1 MKKIIIPVL
10 IIALLFLNACKSA
23 KEANIEK
30 AKKIAVSQVYLDGME
45 YLLNG
50 NYSSARDYFEVI
62 IDNATNTEYFP
73 YAKLAY
79 ADALFFD
86 ISKGPIEALPEYQS
100 FIVYFPKHP
109 ETPYAQFMVAM
120 CYFIQI
126 NGPDRDQTYVDQ
138 AMAEFEKLK
147 ATYPDS
153 KYAKMV
159 DKYIDYCWLMKAQHE
174 YLVGVFYYKVK
185 GYKAAAAR
193 LRGLIENFDEK
204 YYDKEKAYYYF
215 ARSLMYETK
224 FDEAA
229 RYFRKLLKEFPN
241 TIYRD
246 AVKEQLD
253 YIESGRAE
261 KELIERKKKIEEKYK
276 KEMEKRIKKA
286 KGKKKKKEKKEEE
299 KTEDK

>member
-1 MKKIIIPVL
+1 MKKFIIGVL
-10 IIALLFLNACKSA
+10 ILTLVFLNACKSA
-23 KEANIEK
+23 KEANIER
-30 AKKIAVSQVYLDGME
+30 AKKIAVSEVYLKGME
-45 YLLNG
+45 YLLNK

-62 IDNATNTEYFP
+62 IDNATNSEYFP

-100 FIVYFPKHP
+100 FIVYFPKHS

-120 CYFIQI
+120 CYFVQI

-138 AMAEFEKLK
+138 AMQEFEKLK
-147 ATYPDS
+147 ANYPDS
-153 KYAKMV
+153 DYAKMA

-185 GYKAAAAR
+185 GYKAAASR
-193 LRGLIENFDEK
+193 LGGLIKNYNPK
-204 YYDKEKAYYYF
+204 YYNKEKAYYYY
-215 ARSLMYETK
+215 ARSLMFETK

-229 RYFRKLLKEFPN
+229 RYFRKLLKEYPN

-246 AVKEQLD
+246 LVKKELD

-261 KELIERKKKIEEKYK
+261 KELKERKKRIEEKYK
-276 KEMEKRIKKA
+276 KALEKRIKKA
-286 KGKKKKKEKKEEE
+286 KAKRKKKHKKEKKTEE
-299 KTEDK
+299 K

>member
-1 MKKIIIPVL
+1 MKKF
-10 IIALLFLNACKSA
+10 IIAGLILTIFFFNACKSA
-23 KEANIEK
+23 KEENIER
-30 AKKIAVSQVYLDGME
+30 AKKIAVSEVYLKGME
-45 YLLNG
+45 YLLNK

-62 IDNATNTEYFP
+62 IDNATNSEYFP

-120 CYFIQI
+120 CYFVQI

-138 AMAEFEKLK
+138 AMEEFEKLK
-147 ATYPDS
+147 ANYPDS
-153 KYAKMV
+153 EYAKMA

-185 GYKAAAAR
+185 GYKAAASR
-193 LRGLIENFDEK
+193 LGDLLKNYNPK
-204 YYDKEKAYYYF
+204 YYNKEKVYYYY
-215 ARSLMYETK
+215 ARSLMFETK

-229 RYFRKLLKEFPN
+229 RYFRKLLKEYPD

-246 AVKEQLD
+246 LVKKELD

-261 KELIERKKKIEEKYK
+261 KELKERKKRIEEKYK
-276 KEMEKRIKKA
+276 KALEKRIKKA
-286 KGKKKKKEKKEEE
+286 KAKKKKKHKKEKNTEE
-299 KTEDK
+299 K

>member
-1 MKKIIIPVL
+1 MKKIFIIVL
-10 IIALLFLNACKSA
+10 ILFLSVLNSCKSA
-23 KEANIEK
+23 REANIEK

-45 YLLNG
+45 YLLNK

-62 IDNATNTEYFP
+62 IDNATNTQYFP
-73 YAKLAY
+73 FAKLAY

-100 FIVYFPKHP
+100 FIVYFPKHS

-126 NGPDRDQTYVDQ
+126 NGPDRDQTYVNQ
-138 AMAEFEKLK
+138 AMEEFEKLK
-147 ATYPDS
+147 SLYPDS
-153 KYAKMV
+153 DYAKMA

-174 YLVGVFYYKVK
+174 YLIGVFYYKVK
-185 GYKAAAAR
+185 GYKAAASR
-193 LRGLIENFDEK
+193 LGGLLENYDPK
-204 YYDKEKAYYYF
+204 YYDKEKAYYYY

-241 TIYRD
+241 SIYRD
-246 AVKEQLD
+246 TVKQELE
-253 YIESGRAE
+253 YIESGKAK
-261 KELIERKKKIEEKYK
+261 KELEERKRKLEEKFK
-276 KEMEKRIKKA
+276 KEIEKRIKKA
-286 KGKKKKKEKKEEE
+286 KGKKHKKKKKK

>member
-1 MKKIIIPVL
+1 MRKVFIAVL
-10 IIALLFLNACKSA
+10 IITLIFSDACKSV
-23 KEANIEK
+23 KESNIEN
-30 AKKIAVSQVYLDGME
+30 AKKIAVSKVYLKGME

-86 ISKGPIEALPEYQS
+86 LSKGPIEAMPEYQS

-138 AMAEFEKLK
+138 SIVEFEKLK
-147 ATYPDS
+147 EKYPDS
-153 KYAKMV
+153 EYAKMA
-159 DKYIDYCWLMKAQHE
+159 DKYIEYCRYIKAQHE
-174 YLVGVFYYKVK
+174 YLVGIFYYKVK
-185 GYKAAAAR
+185 GYKASASR
-193 LRGLIENFDEK
+193 LGGLIKNFDPK
-204 YYDKEKAYYYF
+204 YYNQEKAYYYY

-229 RYFRKLLKEFPN
+229 RYFRKILKEFPN

-246 AVKEQLD
+246 SIKEQLD
-253 YIESGRAE
+253 YIESGRAQ
-261 KELIERKKKIEEKYK
+261 KELMERKKKLEEKIR
-276 KEMEKRIKKA
+276 KEMEKRIKKI
-286 KGKKKKKEKKEEE
+286 KGKKKKE

>member
-1 MKKIIIPVL
+1 MKKFIIGIL
-10 IIALLFLNACKSA
+10 ILTFIFLNACKSA
-23 KEANIEK
+23 KEANIER
-30 AKKIAVSQVYLDGME
+30 AKKIAVSEVYLKGME
-45 YLLNG
+45 YLLNK

-62 IDNATNTEYFP
+62 IDNATNSEYFP

-86 ISKGPIEALPEYQS
+86 ISKGPIEALPEYKS

-120 CYFIQI
+120 CYFVQI

-138 AMAEFEKLK
+138 AMEEFEKLK
-147 ATYPDS
+147 TNYPDS
-153 KYAKMV
+153 DYAKMA

-185 GYKAAAAR
+185 AYKAAASR
-193 LRGLIENFDEK
+193 LGGLIKNYNPK
-204 YYDKEKAYYYF
+204 YYNKEKAYYYY
-215 ARSLMYETK
+215 ARSLMFETK

-229 RYFRKLLKEFPN
+229 RYFRKLLKEYPN

-246 AVKEQLD
+246 LVKKELD

-261 KELIERKKKIEEKYK
+261 KELKERKKRIEEKYK
-276 KEMEKRIKKA
+276 KALEKRIKKA
-286 KGKKKKKEKKEEE
+286 KAKRKKKHKKEKK
-299 KTEDK
+299 

>member
-1 MKKIIIPVL
+1 MKKIIIGLLVF
-10 IIALLFLNACKSA
+10 ILLFFNACKSA
-23 KEANIEK
+23 KEANIER
-30 AKKIAVSQVYLDGME
+30 AKKISVSKVYLDGME
-45 YLLNG
+45 YLLNK

-62 IDNATNTEYFP
+62 IDNATQSEYFP

-86 ISKGPIEALPEYQS
+86 VSKGPIEALPEYQS
-100 FIVYFPKHP
+100 FIVYFPKHK

-120 CYFIQI
+120 CYFVQI

-147 ATYPDS
+147 SNYPDS
-153 KYAKMV
+153 KYAQMA
-159 DKYIDYCWLMKAQHE
+159 DKYIDYCWKIKAQHE

-185 GYKAAAAR
+185 GYKAAADR
-193 LRGLIENFDEK
+193 LRGLIENYDPK

-246 AVKEQLD
+246 SVKEQLD
-253 YIESGRAE
+253 YIESGKAE
-261 KELIERKKKIEEKYK
+261 KELKERKKKIEEKYK
-276 KEMEKRIKKA
+276 KELEKRIKKA
-286 KGKKKKKEKKEEE
+286 KGKKKKSKKKKEKA
-299 KTEDK
+299 EDK